1 MFLRTI
7 RYRLK
12 TLMTGAFGIVCFVLA
27 AAVALIPF
35 IGLIMPDAL
44 IPIGWIDKDN
54 TPFSKLLLDGV
65 NALDVVW
72 VTHDEQD
79 TLIANLQ
86 TGRLEAVFIVKEG
99 FEQAM
104 EAGRYEDTLIMLR
117 SPYSTAAGVISESVG
132 GAAMS
137 LWATCAAANEARSL
151 SGEALY
157 ARVFEDAQAGMYEPI
172 LRMQRV
178 NQAGQMPMAAPL
190 RDAAG
195 MSLRLLAA
203 VAGFFMLTGLLMPR
217 REDAFYARLRVRGL
231 SAEGCR
237 LSQLMADASFMLP
250 LVAIPLAVFW
260 LAGEGLLVLPLLLL
274 FALYLL
280 SLGGVAAMVAGLR
293 EQTAQLLLISLFTI
307 ANVLLGGLLMPLP
320 SGGLV
325 GTLAHI
331 LPARWLSSAESH
343 GVWLACAGLLVTVVV
358 YNAIPFVCR
367 RRRRVV

>member
-1 MFLRTI
+1 MFATTI
-7 RYRLK
+7 RYRFK
-12 TLMTGAFGIVCFVLA
+12 TLMTGAFGIVCFLLA
-27 AAVALIPF
+27 AAVAATPF
-35 IGLIMPDAL
+35 IGLVMPDAL
-44 IPIGWIDKDN
+44 VPIGWIDRDE
-54 TPFSKLLLDGV
+54 TPFSQKLLDKV

-72 VTHDEQD
+72 VTHDDED

-86 TGRLEAVFIVKEG
+86 TGRLEAVFIVEDG

-104 EAGRYEDTLIMLR
+104 EDGRYEDTLIMLR

-137 LWATCAAANEARSL
+137 LWATSTAAGQARDL
-151 SGEALY
+151 GGEALY
-157 ARVFEDAQAGMYEPI
+157 ARVFDDAQAGRYEPI

-178 NQAGQMPMAAPL
+178 NEAGQMPKAAPL

-195 MSLRLLAA
+195 MSLRLLGA

-217 REDAFYARLRVRGL
+217 REAAFYARLRVRGQ
-231 SAEGCR
+231 SAKGHR
-237 LSQLMADASFMLP
+237 LSQIIADAAYMLP
-250 LVAIPLAVFW
+250 LAAIPLAAFW
-260 LAGEGLLVLPLLLL
+260 LAGEGHLVLPMLLI

-320 SGGLV
+320 SGGLF
-325 GTLAHI
+325 GTLVHI

-343 GVWLACAGLLVTVVV
+343 GVWLACAGLLVTAFV
-358 YNAIPFVCR
+358 YNVIPFVVGR
-367 RRRRVV
+367 RKA